1 MTKKQV
7 VEILK
12 GMDCEIAQVQV
23 TFAKDRKIYQEN
35 VLVYLVSEPS
45 NEDQIINSKHWWIF
59 SNINEF
65 DNEINN
71 KTSTQI
77 NFIMV
82 SGFISDF
89 TKKID
94 PVKDAVTE
102 QKNEEK
108 TIQWYKVKCSLFKQ
122 EFGVRLWKDLID
134 FMSHTIGFDYTI
146 TGQYTKPYTG
156 VEGYYKNGQIHKL

>member
-12 GMDCEIAQVQV
+12 GLSCEIAQVQV
-23 TFAKDRKIYQEN
+23 SFAKDGKAYHEN

-45 NEDQIINSKHWWIF
+45 NEDQIINANHWWIF

-65 DNEINN
+65 DKEI
-71 KTSTQI
+71 KDRTSTQI
-77 NFIMV
+77 DFIMV

-89 TKKID
+89 QKKID

-156 VEGYYKNGQIHKL
+156 VEGYYENGQIHKL